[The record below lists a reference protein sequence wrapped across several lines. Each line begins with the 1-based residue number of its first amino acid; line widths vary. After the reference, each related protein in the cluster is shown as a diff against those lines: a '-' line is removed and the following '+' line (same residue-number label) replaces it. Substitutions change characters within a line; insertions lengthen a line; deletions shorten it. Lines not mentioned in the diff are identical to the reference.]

1 MAIPKKLRLFTLFV
15 DGENYIGKVPSVT
28 LPKLTRKTEDYQGG
42 GMLGAAGVDL
52 GLEAGALDASMIV
65 GGVVEELILKWGGDI
80 DELRLRFVG
89 EICSGGTS
97 SLLEV
102 EMRGRITEI
111 DQGEA
116 KQGDDTN
123 HTYAIKNTY
132 YKESVDDKPLLEIDL
147 LNFIY
152 KRNGKSLY
160 PDRIA
165 SALGL
170 GQ

>member
-15 DGENYIGKVPSVT
+15 DGENFIGKVPSVT

-42 GMLGAAGVDL
+42 GMLGAAAVDL
-52 GLEAGALDASMIV
+52 GLDAGALDATMIV

-89 EICSGGTS
+89 EIYSGGTS

-111 DQGEA
+111 DPGEA

-152 KRNGKSLY
+152 KRNGNSLY
-160 PDRIA
+160 PDRVA